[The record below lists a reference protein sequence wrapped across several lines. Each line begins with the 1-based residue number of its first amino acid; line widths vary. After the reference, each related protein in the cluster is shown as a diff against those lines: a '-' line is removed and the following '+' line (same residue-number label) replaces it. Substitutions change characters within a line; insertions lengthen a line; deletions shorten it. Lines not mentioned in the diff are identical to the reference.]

1 MGMRVSGV
9 SKPRSL
15 KPRRPMT
22 CVDRVFIVST
32 AAGVTLCLSQGEV
45 LLAGF
50 LAVIVVP
57 FLVGDR

>member
-1 MGMRVSGV
+1 MRVSGV

-15 KPRRPMT
+15 QPRSPMT
-22 CVDRVFIVST
+22 GLDRVFIVST
-32 AAGVTLCLSQGEV
+32 TAGVIVCLSQGEV

-50 LAVIVVP
+50 LAVIAIP